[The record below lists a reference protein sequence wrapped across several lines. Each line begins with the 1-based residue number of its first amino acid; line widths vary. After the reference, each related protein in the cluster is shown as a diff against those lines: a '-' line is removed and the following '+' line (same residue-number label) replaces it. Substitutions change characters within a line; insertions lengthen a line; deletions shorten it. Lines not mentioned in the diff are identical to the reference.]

1 MTLKDVAL
9 KIKKELDELYKL
21 HPARYVF
28 SWYFYGENVGLSVW
42 KKEDNE
48 NICLPQ
54 DPMEFILTNNG
65 IRIKKTGRYNDEECH
80 KVISELMAD
89 IDKKIETKIIK
100 KTLQDIAESSTD
112 LNDFMQRIFKVDLLL
127 GSTTDFLESE
137 GYKDIV
143 DFYENTQRDK

>member
-1 MTLKDVAL
+1 MTLKEMAL

-28 SWYFYGENVGLSVW
+28 SWHFGGGNVNLSVW
-42 KKEDNE
+42 KEKDNK
-48 NICLPQ
+48 NICVHQ

-65 IRIKKTGRYNDEECH
+65 IRIKKTGKYNEDECN

-100 KTLQDIAESSTD
+100 
-112 LNDFMQRIFKVDLLL
+112 
-127 GSTTDFLESE
+127 
-137 GYKDIV
+137 
-143 DFYENTQRDK
+143 